1 MKSPYGNP
9 WKRKI
14 YANPYANPKR
24 EAAKVEARKRAQS
37 LMMNVAIW
45 SSVPATLIAIATVV
59 LTSR

>member
-24 EAAKVEARKRAQS
+24 EAAKAEAKKRAQS

-45 SSVPATLIAIATVV
+45 GSVPATIVMIAAALSI
-59 LTSR
+59 R